1 MRPFLSRLL
10 RSRRPLL
17 PAAMLPTALL
27 LAALP
32 CAVCAQSGAW
42 PHGPITI
49 VQTFTAGSG
58 IDVIMRT
65 VQEPMQQALGV
76 PLVMDYRPGAGGNV
90 ASELVAHAK
99 ADGQTLLLGTSAT
112 HGVNATLY
120 KKLPF
125 DVEADF
131 TAIGSIADISNALT
145 VNPDQLDVKTVR
157 EFIDKVK
164 AAPGKYNYASTGN
177 GTGTHLA
184 FAEFLSKTGLSMVH
198 IPYKGGPEA
207 LQGVLKGDVCCIFNQ
222 VQTIL
227 PQYRAGKV
235 RLLGVTTKT
244 RVGVIPEVPTIA
256 EAGVPGFESY
266 IWTGLFAPKGLDT
279 QIAVKINAAIRMALE
294 VPAVRQK
301 LIDLGNTPRAETV
314 EQFRA
319 TVKADR
325 AKWAEVVKASGA
337 SVD

>member
-1 MRPFLSRLL
+1 MPKFLRPALSVLVAALL
-10 RSRRPLL
+10 ASAAL
-17 PAAMLPTALL
+17 PAAAQAQTQWPT
-27 LAALP
+27 
-32 CAVCAQSGAW
+32 
-42 PHGPITI
+42 GPITI
-49 VQTFTAGSG
+49 IQTFTAGSG
-58 IDVIMRT
+58 VDVIMRS

-90 ASELVAHAK
+90 ASELVSHARP
-99 ADGQTLLLGTSAT
+99 DGYTLLLGTSAT

-125 DVEADF
+125 DVENDF
-131 TAIGSIADISNALT
+131 TAIGVIADISNALT

-184 FAEFLSKTGLSMVH
+184 FAEFLAKTNLQMVH

-207 LQGVLKGDVCCIFNQ
+207 LQGILKGDVCCIFNQ

-235 RLLGVTTKT
+235 RLLGVTTRT

-256 EAGVPGFESY
+256 EAGVPGFESF
-266 IWTGLFAPKGLDT
+266 IWTGLFAPKGLDP
-279 QIAVKINAAIRMALE
+279 QLAAKINAAIRTALE

-325 AKWAEVVKASGA
+325 AKWAAVVKQSGA
-337 SVD
+337 SID